1 MFSNIKFSD
10 YVHELKN
17 CTSILKIMNL
27 EKVVRKILKNC
38 GLLQTHEL
46 KNLPAFKSVCKNLK
60 YL

>member
-1 MFSNIKFSD
+1 
-10 YVHELKN
+10 
-17 CTSILKIMNL
+17 MNL